1 MLHKNSFTLR
11 IFMALSVLLVVLSS
25 AMSYG
30 IYQYAQ
36 NVVRG
41 EILRLNEVTLGQV
54 ETGLSL
60 VVEDVV
66 SLANKIGN
74 DSKLISLLSMPD
86 AGVDDGATS
95 DIASLAEGI
104 LANHIWG
111 SNNYKNLFEAYVIGY
126 NGLTYSTSSPQKYTQ
141 ASILETPEYCAALGK
156 DGETVLVSTLDD
168 PSASGAYRYVFQVV
182 REIND
187 LITKE
192 PCGFLILN
200 ISEKTLFDR
209 YIKLNDDDRNFW
221 VINNDGMVL
230 SSKDKR
236 QIGTYY
242 GDVSMPEQGSAV
254 ASQEST
260 HQGQAQECFVLSTRI
275 QGTGWYLVEEISSE
289 SALAP
294 LQQIRTNIVALTVAC
309 VCVML
314 LLLLWFASRMQK
326 PIILVKDKMEQLRQ
340 GNLAVRIDA
349 PRNDEFGAIS
359 VSFNQMAEQIVSL
372 LDAVTRKEKQKRIA
386 ELDFLRAQINPHFIY
401 NTLSSIRFFVEMN
414 KNHEAEEMLF
424 HFSKLLRQTLS
435 RSDEFISV
443 REELHTIEDY
453 VALQK
458 LRYPG
463 QFEVEYDL
471 QEEVLD
477 LPIPSF
483 ILQPIVENSIFY
495 SIHKESTSHVKIAA
509 TLAGHVI
516 RLTVEDDG
524 VGMNQEQIDRA
535 FQREAQ
541 VNGVGLI
548 NVHERIQLNYGPEY
562 GLHIESGE
570 DGGTMVIFILP
581 A

>member
-1 MLHKNSFTLR
+1 MLRKNSFTLR

-30 IYQYAQ
+30 IYRYAQ

-60 VVEDVV
+60 VVEDVM

-74 DSKLISLLSMPD
+74 DSKLISLLSIPD
-86 AGVDDGATS
+86 TGVDDGATS

-126 NGLTYSTSSPQKYTQ
+126 NGLTYSTSAPEKYTQ
-141 ASILETPEYCAALGK
+141 ATILENPAYRAALGK
-156 DGETVLVSTLDD
+156 NGEAVLVSTLDD
-168 PSASGAYRYVFQVV
+168 PGASGAYRYVFQVV
-182 REIND
+182 REITD
-187 LITKE
+187 LITQE

-209 YIKLNDDDRNFW
+209 YAKLNDADRNFW
-221 VINNDGMVL
+221 VVNGKGMVL

-236 QIGTYY
+236 QIGIQY
-242 GDVSMPEQGSAV
+242 GTVFIPEQGSAV
-254 ASQEST
+254 TSKET
-260 HQGQAQECFVLSTRI
+260 IHQGKRRECFVLSTRI
-275 QGTGWYLVEEISSE
+275 QGTDWYLVEEISSE

-294 LQQIRTNIVALTVAC
+294 LLQIRANIVALTVVC

-314 LLLLWFASRMQK
+314 LLLLWFARRMQK
-326 PIILVKDKMEQLRQ
+326 PIMLVKDNMEQVRQ
-340 GNLAVRIDA
+340 GNLAVRIDC
-349 PRNDEFGAIS
+349 PRNDEFGEIS
-359 VSFNQMAEQIVSL
+359 VSFNQMAEQISSL
-372 LDAVTRKEKQKRIA
+372 LDAVKRKEKQKRIA

-435 RSDEFISV
+435 RSDEFVSV
-443 REELHTIEDY
+443 QEELHTIEDY

-458 LRYPG
+458 LRYPR
-463 QFEVEYDL
+463 QFQVEYDL
-471 QEEVLD
+471 QPEAMG

-495 SIHKESTSHVKIAA
+495 SIHKDSTSHVKITAKL
-509 TLAGHVI
+509 TDSLI
-516 RLTVEDDG
+516 LLTVSDDG
-524 VGMNQEQIDRA
+524 IGMNQEQIDSA

-541 VNGVGLI
+541 VSGVGLI

-562 GLHIESGE
+562 GLRIESGE
-570 DGGTMVIFILP
+570 HGGTTVIFTLP